1 MSKWKFCTT
10 PYMEATVGKRNAP
23 GAAVRPR
30 AQSTQSRE
38 ARRPLAVPPRPTWG
52 QTEGPSGARRVPGLG
67 ARGSAPRASLRH
79 RGVLAHAQPLLP
91 SRRSPCFSGLWG
103 VGDRFPRALEP
114 GPAGAGGRQR
124 RRGRWQ
130 RRARLREP
138 EQRTQCTRGTQPG
151 DGQLPGGALRLLLG
165 GGSGAGRRGGGR
177 GGGRRGWVRVS
188 GILPLDPPAS
198 GLWCYP
204 AAASNTVSSATA
216 SGRGWRRSVAEDP
229 SLCPG
234 ALSAAQEG
242 QPLPGSWLCRGGT
255 TRGRQQKPTGY
266 CAGAAWESLLL
277 QWCCASLP
285 RLLRLLQHLW
295 WIGKMTLHV
304 RAAPRSPSQGHIH
317 LPLFTSFLTYPGLP
331 GSCLLSQ
338 FLTTSLFIV
347 NFFRSTYNCYKI
359 LPPDSLI
366 PSVLY
371 FFLVSNLFVH
381 SCAILTSSFLIY
393 H

>member
-1 MSKWKFCTT
+1 MLKLHEKVANFFCLNESFVQLPTWRRQSGRGT
-10 PYMEATVGKRNAP
+10 PPALRSDRERSPPRAERHGDLWRCPPSPHLRADGGAQWRPPCP
-23 GAAVRPR
+23 GAGGPR
-30 AQSTQSRE
+30 ECAAGFS
-38 ARRPLAVPPRPTWG
+38 P
-52 QTEGPSGARRVPGLG
+52 
-67 ARGSAPRASLRH
+67 APW
-79 RGVLAHAQPLLP
+79 VLAHAQPLLP

-114 GPAGAGGRQR
+114 GPARAGGRQR

-188 GILPLDPPAS
+188 GVLPLDAPAS

-304 RAAPRSPSQGHIH
+304 RAAPRSPSQDHIH

-371 FFLVSNLFVH
+371 FFF
-381 SCAILTSSFLIY
+381 CQ
-393 H
+393 